1 MGGSFFVPLW
11 GVRRVLKSWVMSG
24 FAEDF
29 QVGWVKMKCF
39 REDENYCENRVF
51 WRKFWDQFGTTFYMV
66 PEKFIS
72 LV

>member
-11 GVRRVLKSWVMSG
+11 SVGRVLERWVMSG

-29 QVGWVKMKCF
+29 QIGRVKMESC
-39 REDENYCENRVF
+39 REDEKYGENRVF